1 MQPRLQTPVAATSS
15 QHDALPPPSVRV
27 RALDLEDQLDRT
39 KESLVSLKSQYMDTN
54 RARVDALAQL
64 KKAYFRLQNSMGAV
78 SSNLHELEELLLE
91 SLQAESQPGHT
102 GMHESFQDKFVGLN
116 AELRDIVVLRAEHDQ
131 TVKQYEHLE
140 ELSRKHNLDG
150 DVLERMALQT
160 RAR

>member
-1 MQPRLQTPVAATSS
+1 
-15 QHDALPPPSVRV
+15 
-27 RALDLEDQLDRT
+27 
-39 KESLVSLKSQYMDTN
+39 MDIN

-91 SLQAESQPGHT
+91 SLQAES
-102 GMHESFQDKFVGLN
+102 VALN
-116 AELRDIVVLRAEHDQ
+116 AELRDIMALRGEHDQ

-160 RAR
+160 KSR